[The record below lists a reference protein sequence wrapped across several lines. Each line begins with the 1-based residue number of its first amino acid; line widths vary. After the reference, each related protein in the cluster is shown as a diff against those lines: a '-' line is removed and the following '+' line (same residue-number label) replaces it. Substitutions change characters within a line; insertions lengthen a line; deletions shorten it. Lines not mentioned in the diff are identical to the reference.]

1 MKAFRI
7 SVCVLQR
14 DMDDVRALAGG
25 TFRKIRQRTGAE
37 GVLVDCS
44 YIVAAANEKE
54 AMFVAEERNWSVTGV
69 AEVVRH
75 WWQREVV
82 GKDYKLSFLRS
93 LSFYCASMSAAQ
105 ALITVIQAE
114 SHPGIRHELD
124 AAVRVLE
131 SGGLFSDALAQ
142 ISFFNET
149 VIAILVAGE
158 KTGAMK
164 QAIASAVEH
173 YEHANKTRAIMLGI
187 LSLMSW
193 DLGIVIS
200 SAVSVQTTFLPWL
213 EGQAAEAKD
222 KAAFLKQLELG
233 YWLNGVALLA
243 AVIICAIVLAALY
256 QGLTAPGAPGKAKI
270 EGLMRRT
277 PILSSFFLNQEMSDT
292 FAIAAVMLAGGVG
305 LDKTVAVAEKAA
317 KTLALKRYWSGVTRR
332 IDRGDSILGSVGTD
346 DLIRD
351 GERQMIA
358 AHQNS
363 KQLGVILGKISEARG
378 LEAER
383 NARQVRNA
391 IVYGTI
397 GYGAYSALIFMW
409 LLMAQNSVITGV
421 TDVVRGH

>member
-7 SVCVLQR
+7 FVCVHLR
-14 DMDDVRALAGG
+14 EVDDVRGVGGG
-25 TFRKIRQRTGAE
+25 TFRKIRQRKGVA

-44 YIVAAANEKE
+44 YVTAAANENE
-54 AMFVAEERNWSVTGV
+54 AMFLAGERNWSVTDV
-69 AEVVRH
+69 REVVRR
-75 WWQREVV
+75 WWQKEVV

-93 LSFYCASMSAAQ
+93 LSFYCASMSPAKS
-105 ALITVIQAE
+105 LITVIQAE
-114 SHPGIRHELD
+114 SHAGIRHELD

-173 YEHANKTRAIMLGI
+173 YEHSNKTRAIMLGI
-187 LSLMSW
+187 LSVMSW

-213 EGQAAEAKD
+213 ESQATETKD
-222 KAAFLKQLELG
+222 KAGFLRQLELG
-233 YWLNGVALLA
+233 YWLNGFALVI
-243 AVIICAIVLAALY
+243 AVVICVVVIAALY
-256 QGLTAPGAPGKAKI
+256 QGLTAPGAPGKDKI
-270 EGLMRRT
+270 EGFMRRV
-277 PILSSFFLNQEMSDT
+277 PILAPFFLNQEMSDT
-292 FAIAAVMLAGGVG
+292 FAVAAVMLTGGVG

-317 KTLALKRYWSGVTRR
+317 KTMALKRYWTGVTRR
-332 IDRGDSILGSVGTD
+332 IDRGDSIVGAVGSD
-346 DLIRD
+346 SLIRD
-351 GERQMIA
+351 GERQMVS

-363 KQLGVILGKISEARG
+363 IQLGVILGKIAEARG
-378 LEAER
+378 LEAEQD
-383 NARQVRNA
+383 ARRVRNA

-397 GYGAYSALIFMW
+397 GYGVYSALIFMW
-409 LLMAQNSVITGV
+409 LLLAQNSVLTGV
-421 TDVVRGH
+421 TDAVRGQ